1 MLNARHEAG
10 GAVADLR
17 VSVLA
22 ALSVGVVSLLLLS
35 GCSLLGGHDETLLDV
50 ALETQ
55 AAVQASASEI
65 PADWILGRDE
75 NGFSNDSSPSACN
88 DIIDEGPGGQS
99 QWSYGFALDL
109 VKQVSNADLLE
120 AMAPAGDSW
129 TLTTSRP
136 GLAGGEAMVYEYKSP
151 NVTLALSI
159 DGENPER
166 PRVGLS
172 GYSRCVRNG
181 SAGPGTF
188 TTPVP
193 TDMPALAPAG
203 E

>member
-1 MLNARHEAG
+1 
-10 GAVADLR
+10 VADLGTR
-17 VSVLA
+17 LA

-35 GCSLLGGHDETLLDV
+35 GCSVLGGSDETLLDV

-65 PADWILGRDE
+65 PAEWILGRDE
-75 NGFSNDSSPSACN
+75 NGSSNDSDPSSCN

-120 AMAPAGDSW
+120 AMTPSGDAW
-129 TLTTSRP
+129 TLTSTEP
-136 GLAGGEAMVYEYKSP
+136 GTASDEAMLYQFESS
-151 NVTLALSI
+151 NVTLVLSI

-172 GYSRCVRNG
+172 GYSKCVRNG
-181 SAGPGTF
+181 STGPGTF
-188 TTPVP
+188 PTPVP
-193 TDMPALAPAG
+193 TDMPTPAPAG